1 VIDMESLC
9 PWESPQY
16 LIFSSNAPSLL
27 YYSHFVAIFAALI
40 FVYILAFKVKES
52 LVTRIFLFSISCFI
66 VWSVIDVLLWASN
79 RSDLVLFYWSLQ
91 ILLEMLLYASAFY
104 LAYIFIKQKDLD
116 FYNKLILVATI
127 LPIVILLPTRYL
139 LPAIDISYCDAVES
153 SLVIFYTYLIEVIF
167 ILSILFVCFR
177 EINQSTQRKKEILLF
192 STGLIIFLLAFSSG
206 NIIGS
211 ITENWILAQAG
222 LFGMPLFIAFLAYTV
237 VRFKTFNVK
246 LISTQALVVVLWF
259 LVGSLLLIRTIESIR
274 IITSI
279 TLIALLLLG
288 IQLVRGVKREIKQ
301 REQIEKL
308 AGELQIANEGQA
320 NLIHIINHQIKGYL
334 AKARNVFSELLTE
347 PEYGPISESA
357 KPMMNEGLKSL
368 TEGVDFVTDF
378 LNASNIEK
386 GTYKYEMQPLDIKV
400 LVQNVAEKQKVVAEE
415 KGLSFEVNI
424 AEGDYNIRGDK
435 VQLEQA
441 MRNLIDNS
449 IRYTPSGTI
458 NLQLSRE
465 HNPPSQSFGEASD
478 KIRLKIEDTGIGIS
492 DELKPKL
499 FTKGGRDKNSLKVN
513 VNSTGFGLSF
523 VKDVIEAHHGRV
535 WAESAG
541 VNKGS
546 TFFMKLPI

>member
-1 VIDMESLC
+1 MESLC

-153 SLVIFYTYLIEVIF
+153 SLVIFYTYL
-167 ILSILFVCFR
+167 R

-259 LVGSLLLIRTIESIR
+259 LVGSLLLIRTIESII

-386 GTYKYEMQPLDIKV
+386 GIYKYEMQPLDMKALIQSV
-400 LVQNVAEKQKVVAEE
+400 VEKQKGMAEE
-415 KGLSFEVNI
+415 KGLLFESRVD
-424 AEGDYNIRGDK
+424 EGDYNMHGDRA
-435 VQLEQA
+435 QLEQA
-441 MRNLIDNS
+441 VRNLIDNS
-449 IRYTPSGTI
+449 IRYT
-458 NLQLSRE
+458 LK
-465 HNPPSQSFGEASD
+465 GEVKIQMSKVKD
-478 KIRLKIEDTGIGIS
+478 KIRL
-492 DELKPKL
+492 
-499 FTKGGRDKNSLKVN
+499 
-513 VNSTGFGLSF
+513 
-523 VKDVIEAHHGRV
+523 
-535 WAESAG
+535 
-541 VNKGS
+541 
-546 TFFMKLPI
+546 

>member
-1 VIDMESLC
+1 MIDMESLC

-274 IITSI
+274 IIRSS
-279 TLIALLLLG
+279 
-288 IQLVRGVKREIKQ
+288 
-301 REQIEKL
+301 L
-308 AGELQIANEGQA
+308 AW
-320 NLIHIINHQIKGYL
+320 Y
-334 AKARNVFSELLTE
+334 
-347 PEYGPISESA
+347 
-357 KPMMNEGLKSL
+357 
-368 TEGVDFVTDF
+368 
-378 LNASNIEK
+378 
-386 GTYKYEMQPLDIKV
+386 
-400 LVQNVAEKQKVVAEE
+400 
-415 KGLSFEVNI
+415 
-424 AEGDYNIRGDK
+424 
-435 VQLEQA
+435 
-441 MRNLIDNS
+441 
-449 IRYTPSGTI
+449 
-458 NLQLSRE
+458 
-465 HNPPSQSFGEASD
+465 
-478 KIRLKIEDTGIGIS
+478 
-492 DELKPKL
+492 
-499 FTKGGRDKNSLKVN
+499 
-513 VNSTGFGLSF
+513 ST
-523 VKDVIEAHHGRV
+523 
-535 WAESAG
+535 SAG
-541 VNKGS
+541 G
-546 TFFMKLPI
+546 

>member
-1 VIDMESLC
+1 
-9 PWESPQY
+9 
-16 LIFSSNAPSLL
+16 
-27 YYSHFVAIFAALI
+27 
-40 FVYILAFKVKES
+40 
-52 LVTRIFLFSISCFI
+52 
-66 VWSVIDVLLWASN
+66 
-79 RSDLVLFYWSLQ
+79 
-91 ILLEMLLYASAFY
+91 
-104 LAYIFIKQKDLD
+104 
-116 FYNKLILVATI
+116 
-127 LPIVILLPTRYL
+127 
-139 LPAIDISYCDAVES
+139 VES

>member
-1 VIDMESLC
+1 MESLC

>member
-1 VIDMESLC
+1 MESLC

-27 YYSHFVAIFAALI
+27 YYSNFVAIFAALI

-167 ILSILFVCFR
+167 ILSILFVC
-177 EINQSTQRKKEILLF
+177 L
-192 STGLIIFLLAFSSG
+192 
-206 NIIGS
+206 
-211 ITENWILAQAG
+211 
-222 LFGMPLFIAFLAYTV
+222 
-237 VRFKTFNVK
+237 
-246 LISTQALVVVLWF
+246 
-259 LVGSLLLIRTIESIR
+259 
-274 IITSI
+274 
-279 TLIALLLLG
+279 
-288 IQLVRGVKREIKQ
+288 REIKQ

-357 KPMMNEGLKSL
+357 KPMMTEGLKSL

-386 GTYKYEMQPLDIKV
+386 GTYKYEMQQFDLKKLI
-400 LVQNVAEKQKVVAEE
+400 QNVADKQKGAAEE
-415 KGLSFEVNI
+415 KGLSFELRI
-424 AEGDYNIRGDK
+424 EDGDYNIRGDK
-435 VQLEQA
+435 AQLEQA
-441 MRNLIDNS
+441 VRNLIDNS
-449 IRYTPSGTI
+449 
-458 NLQLSRE
+458 
-465 HNPPSQSFGEASD
+465 
-478 KIRLKIEDTGIGIS
+478 
-492 DELKPKL
+492 
-499 FTKGGRDKNSLKVN
+499 
-513 VNSTGFGLSF
+513 
-523 VKDVIEAHHGRV
+523 
-535 WAESAG
+535 
-541 VNKGS
+541 
-546 TFFMKLPI
+546 